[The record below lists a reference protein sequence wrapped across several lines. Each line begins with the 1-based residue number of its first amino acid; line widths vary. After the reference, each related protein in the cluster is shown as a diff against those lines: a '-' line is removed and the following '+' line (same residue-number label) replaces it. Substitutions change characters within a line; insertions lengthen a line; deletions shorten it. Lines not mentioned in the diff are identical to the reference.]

1 MNPVPTMDRTMHP
14 VDEEAAKTRRLLGIA
29 PVPSGPRA
37 FSSPAIV
44 TAVAVL
50 AVLSGL
56 AGIVYVFLGETN
68 SAFSLF
74 AACLSLFAWGAM
86 IEYLARI
93 AYHAERAADA
103 LIKASPK

>member
-1 MNPVPTMDRTMHP
+1 M
-14 VDEEAAKTRRLLGIA
+14 
-29 PVPSGPRA
+29 
-37 FSSPAIV
+37 
-44 TAVAVL
+44 

-56 AGIVYVFLGETN
+56 SGIVYVCLGETT

-74 AACLSLFAWGAM
+74 TACLSLFAWGAM

-103 LIKASPK
+103 LTKAPPR